1 MRGFLDVKGL
11 TVFLIGV
18 TILVIA
24 VGGLIRINDAGESCP
39 DWPKCFGTW
48 GFDISEQEQGQWYE
62 ENPEE
67 VDSRGAGHRYSKF
80 QIFTEWL
87 HRFLAGAIL
96 GPLVIANWWLIR
108 SDDTVGSEAVMA
120 SNFSVAL
127 IIWQGAI
134 GWLTVRMD
142 NEHWSVALH
151 LGSALAFLLCLFWLW
166 LAICDHRDQ
175 RHRWIDFNSDFSS
188 KWKDRLFW
196 LAFVG
201 LVTLFSGVFVSTT
214 PGANFGCGV
223 NGIPNSWPLCQGK
236 VASGI
241 EDVFAQSQMI
251 HRWLVGM
258 MEVILIVSC
267 YIIWKEADEDISNQ
281 LMRNWIW
288 AATGIYVL
296 NVAIGAVY
304 ILSWDIDDG
313 YMEWLSLVHLLL
325 ASSTFILLATTWIGA
340 TRSTGSVEK

>member
-18 TILVIA
+18 TVLVIA

-48 GFDISEQEQGQWYE
+48 GFDISEEEQGEWYE

-67 VDSRGAGHRYSKF
+67 VDSRGYGHRYSKF
-80 QIFTEWL
+80 QIFTEWF
-87 HRFLAGAIL
+87 HRFLAGVIL
-96 GPLVIANWWLIR
+96 GPLVIVNWWFIR
-108 SDDTVGSEAVMA
+108 SDDTLGSEAIIA
-120 SNFSVAL
+120 SNISVAL

-175 RHRWIDFNSDFSS
+175 RHRWFDFDSNFSS

-196 LAFVG
+196 LVIGGF
-201 LVTLFSGVFVSTT
+201 VTLFSGVFVSTT

-223 NGIPNSWPLCQGK
+223 NGIPETWPLCQGEI
-236 VASGI
+236 ASSIG
-241 EDVFAQSQMI
+241 DVFAQSQMI
-251 HRWLVGM
+251 HRWLVAV
-258 MEVILIVSC
+258 MEIVLIVTC
-267 YIIWKEADEDISNQ
+267 YIIWREAGEEVSHL

-288 AATGIYVL
+288 AATGIYVV
-296 NVAIGAVY
+296 NVAIGATYV
-304 ILSWDIDDG
+304 LSWDIDDG
-313 YMEWLSLVHLLL
+313 YFEWLSLIHLLL
-325 ASSTFILLATTWIGA
+325 ASSTFVLLAMTWIGA
-340 TRSTGSVEK
+340 TRSIGRMER

>member
-151 LGSALAFLLCLFWLW
+151 L
-166 LAICDHRDQ
+166 
-175 RHRWIDFNSDFSS
+175 
-188 KWKDRLFW
+188 
-196 LAFVG
+196 
-201 LVTLFSGVFVSTT
+201 
-214 PGANFGCGV
+214 
-223 NGIPNSWPLCQGK
+223 
-236 VASGI
+236 
-241 EDVFAQSQMI
+241 
-251 HRWLVGM
+251 
-258 MEVILIVSC
+258 
-267 YIIWKEADEDISNQ
+267 
-281 LMRNWIW
+281 
-288 AATGIYVL
+288 
-296 NVAIGAVY
+296 
-304 ILSWDIDDG
+304 
-313 YMEWLSLVHLLL
+313 LSLIH
-325 ASSTFILLATTWIGA
+325 I
-340 TRSTGSVEK
+340 